1 MYTVSKAFT
10 EAMKTRTYAAK
21 LTLDGVDVIQGDA
34 IQEIVFRGG
43 TNGETDAFTLGGTV
57 ASSAEIFLDK
67 AQVPSVAH
75 GRQIKVE
82 LGIGEEWIP
91 MGVYYVTD
99 PLTDDDRLTVTA
111 CDALAAKFDREF
123 EPVEGFDFTA
133 EGGVSSTAFLA
144 ALCERRGVQVD
155 VSGLDPI
162 ALNGAPDGFTER
174 QIIGFIAALY
184 GGFAWVNRTGILKI
198 RTFSKTDIKV
208 TADDYYDSGMEKAD
222 YTFTVQWIKCYN
234 EISDLTMVL
243 GDVSAQ
249 QGICLESIWMNSVIL
264 QSLWEK
270 LQGFSYVPVTELSF
284 FGNPLIDPGDIITME
299 DLSGVSADVPVMRIS
314 HEYDGGIIT
323 RVTANGQAE
332 TSSPA
337 GPLGQQ
343 LRRVEVKAK
352 TYSGIALEDAK
363 KYVDALDAALDQLEM
378 LKRLTLEGT
387 DDAIYMN
394 EKTGKLAIKATAILT
409 GVLDAAL
416 VTVKNLVATNI
427 VSGKLMSVDKTT
439 FFDLDN
445 AEFVCKESDGPG
457 LKVFG
462 GNLHL
467 VDSSGTVRASLGRGP
482 DGRSFHLYSE
492 QGEHVGGIS
501 ESTGAALMFHCK
513 DIANGDVSGHRV
525 GWKTITYS
533 DANGIPHQ
541 VEVLSSY

>member
-10 EAMKTRTYAAK
+10 EAMKTRTYSAR

-43 TNGETDAFTLGGTV
+43 TNGETDAFSLGGTV
-57 ASSAEIFLDK
+57 AGSVEISLDK

-82 LGIGEEWIP
+82 LGMGTEWIP

-99 PLTDDDRLTVTA
+99 PLTDDDQLTVTA

-133 EGGVSSTAFLA
+133 EGGVSSTAFLV
-144 ALCERRGVQVD
+144 ALCGRRGVQVD

-162 ALNGAPDGFTER
+162 ALNGAPSGFTER

-184 GGFAWVNRTGILKI
+184 GGFAWVDRTGVLRI
-198 RTFSKTDIKV
+198 RSFSKTDVKV

-222 YTFTVQWIKCYN
+222 YTFSAQWIKCYN
-234 EISDLTMVL
+234 EILDLTMVL

-249 QGICLESIWMNSVIL
+249 QGIYLESIWMNSAIL
-264 QSLWEK
+264 QGLWGK

-299 DLSGVSADVPVMRIS
+299 DLSGASVDVPVMRIS

-363 KYVDALDAALDQLEM
+363 KYADDLDAALDQLEM
-378 LKRLTLEGT
+378 LKRLTLEGA

-394 EKTGKLAIKATAILT
+394 EKTGKLGITATAILT

-427 VSGKLMSVDKTT
+427 VSGILKSKDGKSYFNLDTGEIVSRSDNGTSVVVKNGTIYAKDSTGMTRVKIERINDAHYGI
-439 FFDLDN
+439 FMLD
-445 AEFVCKESDGPG
+445 DTG
-457 LKVFG
+457 
-462 GNLHL
+462 
-467 VDSSGTVRASLGRGP
+467 DI
-482 DGRSFHLYSE
+482 
-492 QGEHVGGIS
+492 VGGTAVFSNQFGIF
-501 ESTGAALMFHCK
+501 AA
-513 DIANGDVSGHRV
+513 DEYSGEGGVAGRPV
-525 GWKTITYS
+525 AWREIDGTTYLV
-533 DANGIPHQ
+533 AT
-541 VEVLSSY
+541 

>member
-10 EAMKTRTYAAK
+10 EAMKTRTYSAR

-57 ASSAEIFLDK
+57 AGSVEISLDK

-82 LGIGEEWIP
+82 LGMGTEWIP

-99 PLTDDDRLTVTA
+99 PLTDDDQLTVTA
-111 CDALAAKFDREF
+111 CDALAAKFDRGF

-133 EGGVSSTAFLA
+133 EGGVSSTAFLV
-144 ALCERRGVQVD
+144 ALCGRRGVQVD

-162 ALNGAPDGFTER
+162 ALNGAPSGFTER

-184 GGFAWVNRTGILKI
+184 GGFAWVDRTGVLKI
-198 RTFSKTDIKV
+198 RTFSKTDVKV

-222 YTFTVQWIKCYN
+222 YTFSAQWIKCYN

-249 QGICLESIWMNSVIL
+249 QGIYLESIWMNSAIL
-264 QSLWEK
+264 QGLWGK
-270 LQGFSYVPVTELSF
+270 LQGFAYVPVTELSF

-299 DLSGVSADVPVMRIS
+299 DLSGVSVDIPVMRIS

-323 RVTANGQAE
+323 RVAANGQAE

-363 KYVDALDAALDQLEM
+363 KYADDLDAALDQLEM
-378 LKRLTLEGT
+378 LKRLTLEGA
-387 DDAIYMN
+387 DDAIYMD
-394 EKTGKLAIKATAILT
+394 EKTKKMAVKATAILT
-409 GVLDAAL
+409 GVLDCAL
-416 VTVKNLVATNI
+416 LTVKNLMATVITGGILKSKDGKSYFNLDTGEFVSESDNGTSVVVKDGKIYAKDSTGMARVQIERINDSHYGIFMLDDTASIVGGMAVFSNQFGIFAADEYSGEGGVAGRPVAWREINGTTYLVAT
-427 VSGKLMSVDKTT
+427 
-439 FFDLDN
+439 
-445 AEFVCKESDGPG
+445 
-457 LKVFG
+457 
-462 GNLHL
+462 
-467 VDSSGTVRASLGRGP
+467 
-482 DGRSFHLYSE
+482 
-492 QGEHVGGIS
+492 
-501 ESTGAALMFHCK
+501 
-513 DIANGDVSGHRV
+513 
-525 GWKTITYS
+525 
-533 DANGIPHQ
+533 
-541 VEVLSSY
+541 

>member
-1 MYTVSKAFT
+1 MYTVSKVFT

-75 GRQIKVE
+75 GRQIKVA

-133 EGGVSSTAFLA
+133 EGGVSSTAFLV
-144 ALCERRGVQVD
+144 ALCGRRGVQVD
-155 VSGLDPI
+155 ISGLDPI
-162 ALNGAPDGFTER
+162 ALNGAPAGFTER

-184 GGFAWVNRTGILKI
+184 GGFAWVDRTGVLKI
-198 RTFSKTDIKV
+198 RTFSKTDAKV
-208 TADDYYDSGMEKAD
+208 TAGDYYDSGMEKAD
-222 YTFTVQWIKCYN
+222 YTFSAQWIKCYN
-234 EISDLTMVL
+234 EISELTMVL

-249 QGICLESIWMNSVIL
+249 QGIYLESIWMNSAIL

-299 DLSGVSADVPVMRIS
+299 DLSGVSVDVPVMRIS

-332 TSSPA
+332 TSSPT

-352 TYSGIALEDAK
+352 TYSGIALEAAK
-363 KYVDALDAALDQLEM
+363 RYANDLDAAIDQLEV
-378 LKRLTLEGT
+378 LRRLTADNV
-387 DDAIYMN
+387 DDAIYMT
-394 EKTGKLAIKATAILT
+394 EEGKLAFKATAILT

-416 VTVKNLVATNI
+416 VTVKNLIATNI
-427 VSGKLMSVDKTT
+427 VSGILKSQDGSTVFNL
-439 FFDLDN
+439 DLGEIRCT
-445 AEFVCKESDGPG
+445 ALDGTG
-457 LKVFG
+457 VKIFNGIIQRLDENGVI
-462 GNLHL
+462 
-467 VDSSGTVRASLGRGP
+467 RASLSKTS
-482 DGRSFHLYSE
+482 DGEGSLHFWDRSGNY
-492 QGEHVGGIS
+492 VGGIGEIDGS
-501 ESTGAALMFHCK
+501 LAHYVYDPTQGAV
-513 DIANGDVSGHRV
+513 IGR
-525 GWKTITYS
+525 
-533 DANGIPHQ
+533 Q
-541 VEVLSSY
+541 VEVKTLKYTDWDGKPCSVNVLAFR

>member
-67 AQVPSVAH
+67 AQVSSVAH

-133 EGGVSSTAFLA
+133 EGGVSSTAFLV
-144 ALCERRGVQVD
+144 ALCGRRGVQVD
-155 VSGLDPI
+155 ISGLDPI
-162 ALNGAPDGFTER
+162 ALNGAPAGFTER

-184 GGFAWVNRTGILKI
+184 GGFAWVDRTGVLKI
-198 RTFSKTDIKV
+198 RTFSKTDAKV
-208 TADDYYDSGMEKAD
+208 TAGDYYDSGMEKAD
-222 YTFTVQWIKCYN
+222 YIFSAQWIKCYN
-234 EISDLTMVL
+234 EISELTMVL

-249 QGICLESIWMNSVIL
+249 QGIYLESIWMNSAIL

-299 DLSGVSADVPVMRIS
+299 DLSGVSVDVPVMRIS

-363 KYVDALDAALDQLEM
+363 KYADALDSALDQLEM
-378 LKRLTLEGT
+378 LKRLTLEGA

-394 EKTGKLAIKATAILT
+394 EKTGKLGIKATAILT

-427 VSGKLMSVDKTT
+427 VSGRLKSKDGKSY
-439 FFDLDN
+439 FDLDTGEIVSVADN
-445 AEFVCKESDGPG
+445 GTKVVVNKGTVSVYNSAGIQRVRIDRLGDDNHYLVGLNDNSGNLAGGLGVFNDDFGIFASDGQS
-457 LKVFG
+457 VIG
-462 GNLHL
+462 G
-467 VDSSGTVRASLGRGP
+467 P
-482 DGRSFHLYSE
+482 
-492 QGEHVGGIS
+492 
-501 ESTGAALMFHCK
+501 
-513 DIANGDVSGHRV
+513 V
-525 GWKTITYS
+525 GWKTIDGVTYLVKG
-533 DANGIPHQ
+533 A
-541 VEVLSSY
+541 